1 MIRQVTEQM
10 ENTRI
15 EKSNR
20 YFEAIVMA
28 INDPV
33 IIVSAEGTIEYVN
46 KATLSLLGRENQDRL
61 LGLPCSRF
69 FDPCGD
75 SAHALL
81 DFRLHPR
88 RKAED
93 FHNIEVLFKISE
105 DGGVPALLSGSVFQ
119 DIEGRPIGTVL
130 LVKNITEQKC
140 MEEQLNGYMRRLEQS
155 NRQLQE
161 FAAVASHDLQEPL
174 RKIKA
179 FGDLLISKHG
189 KVFNEE
195 AMDFLER
202 MRNAAERMQILM
214 ESLLTYS
221 RVTTKAEPFATV
233 DLNQV
238 VRNVLNDLEWR
249 IKQTDAEIRVKDLL
263 TIEAEPNQM
272 HQLFQNLLGNALK
285 FHGDRKPIVKVSCR
299 TRSRSRGSL
308 GSDLCKICVEDN
320 GIGFDEKYLDRLFA
334 PFQRLHGRNEF
345 EGTGMGLAIC
355 NRIVERHGG
364 SIEASSTPGNGARFT
379 VTLPLKQNKEDFGG
393 KAVTGS
399 QLSLYEERKEAN
411 SKQ

>member
-1 MIRQVTEQM
+1 MERM
-10 ENTRI
+10 ENDMMER
-15 EKSNR
+15 SNR
-20 YFEAIVMA
+20 YFEAIVNS

-33 IIVSAEGTIEYVN
+33 IIVSPKGNIQYVN
-46 KATLSLLGRENQDRL
+46 KATLSIMGGGKQELL
-61 LGLPCSRF
+61 LGLPVNRF
-69 FDPCGD
+69 FDPSGD
-75 SAHALL
+75 SAHAIL
-81 DFRLHPR
+81 DFRLQEL
-88 RKAED
+88 RKTED
-93 FHNIEVLFKISE
+93 FHNIEVLFKTSE
-105 DGGVPALLSGSVFQ
+105 DGRVPALLSGSVFQ
-119 DIEGRPIGTVL
+119 DEEGHPIGTVL
-130 LVKNITEQKC
+130 LVRNITEQKR
-140 MEEQLNGYMRRLEQS
+140 MEEQLNGYMQRLEQS
-155 NRQLQE
+155 NSQLQE

-202 MRNAAERMQILM
+202 MRNAAERMQVLM

-221 RVTTKAEPFATV
+221 RVTTKAEPFTTV
-233 DLNQV
+233 DLNKV
-238 VRNVLNDLEWR
+238 VRNVMNDLEWR
-249 IKQTDAEIRVKDLL
+249 IRQTDAEIRVKELL

-285 FHGDRKPIVKVSCR
+285 FHSDRKPIVKISCR
-299 TRSRSRGSL
+299 TRSRTRGSL
-308 GSDLCKICVEDN
+308 ANDLCKICVEDN

-334 PFQRLHGRNEF
+334 PFQRLHGRNEY

-364 SIEASSTPGNGARFT
+364 SIEASSTPGTGARFT
-379 VTLPLKQNKEDFGG
+379 VTLPLRQKREDFGG
-393 KAVTGS
+393 KAITGS
-399 QLSLYEERKEAN
+399 QLSLYENRKEVN

>member
-1 MIRQVTEQM
+1 MDSDRQRTKLM
-10 ENTRI
+10 EAMRA

-20 YFEAIVMA
+20 YFEAIVMSMS
-28 INDPV
+28 DPV
-33 IIVSAEGTIEYVN
+33 IIVSPEGTIQDVN
-46 KATLSLLGRENQDRL
+46 KATLSLLGCRKEDEL
-61 LGLPCSRF
+61 LGLPVNRF
-69 FDPCGD
+69 FCCCGD
-75 SAHALL
+75 SDHVLL
-81 DFRLHPR
+81 DFRLQTPSR
-88 RKAED
+88 TQD
-93 FHNIEVLFKISE
+93 FHNIEVLLRIGE
-105 DGGVPALLSGSVFQ
+105 DVGVPALLSGSVFR
-119 DIEGRPIGTVL
+119 DIDGKAMGTVL
-130 LVKNITEQKC
+130 LVRDVTERKC
-140 MEEQLNGYMRRLEQS
+140 MEEQLNAYMRRLEQS

-189 KVFNEE
+189 KVFNDE

-221 RVTTKAEPFATV
+221 RVTTKAEPFTSRR
-233 DLNQV
+233 L
-238 VRNVLNDLEWR
+238 
-249 IKQTDAEIRVKDLL
+249 
-263 TIEAEPNQM
+263 QM

-299 TRSRSRGSL
+299 TRSSPRGTL
-308 GSDLCKICVEDN
+308 GNETCRIYVEDN

-334 PFQRLHGRNEF
+334 PFQRLHGRNEY

-364 SIEASSTPGNGARFT
+364 SIEASSSPGNGAKFT
-379 VTLPLKQNKEDFGG
+379 VTLPLRQSRDDFRGMCT
-393 KAVTGS
+393 TGS
-399 QLSLYEERKEAN
+399 QLSLYGEVKRAN